1 MFDDVRRAFRE
12 LLHGNATPEERRSAL
27 AEMKETLVL
36 ARMGLDDLR
45 KAVEVTRTRVAAE
58 RRELETVRRRRT
70 LAEGIKD
77 QETVDVATRFERQ
90 LQDKIAV
97 FEKKLEAQ
105 EAELAYTEREISEM
119 TAEMKAAAAGA
130 RFGPVG
136 APVDPPLG
144 AEPTDPDVDVG
155 GERLSGELDRLARER
170 RRAEADAAADE
181 RLAALKRRMGQ

>member
-45 KAVEVTRTRVAAE
+45 KGVEATRARVAAE
-58 RRELETVRRRRT
+58 HRELETVRRRRT

-90 LQDKIAV
+90 LQDKVAV
-97 FEKKLEAQ
+97 LEKKLEAQ

-119 TAEMKAAAAGA
+119 TADMKAAAAGA
-130 RFGPVG
+130 RFGP
-136 APVDPPLG
+136 ATTPVDPPLG